1 MCALSYTYAAE
12 HKLNRHLICNSLL
25 DECVG
30 EKAPVQ
36 KGLPCDRRALML
48 LQPLGDGSFLVGVP
62 ISSNDWIQK
71 ERLRHTPPSHKALDH
86 ACVRFQSWLSGML

>member
-1 MCALSYTYAAE
+1 MMHPISSVCNWQHTYAAE
-12 HKLNRHLICNSLL
+12 HNLNRHLICNSLL

-30 EKAPVQ
+30 DKAPVQ

-48 LQPLGDGSFLVGVP
+48 LQPSSDGSFLVGVP

-71 ERLRHTPPSHKALDH
+71 QCLRRTPSAHKAQNA
-86 ACVRFQSWLSGML
+86 ACG